1 MLPQFT
7 YIASVLDPANSTY
20 DEINKIIGLF
30 INTGTSKPCTQ
41 KNWIHKDILYGPKS
55 EGGLNFI
62 DARSFFLSLKISWVK
77 RYASDALDDH
87 WADLIDLQL
96 NVDRTNRS
104 QILSWG
110 TEAFNDLVD
119 SHLPCLHS
127 FFSAWRLFKTCFHQ
141 KSPTTHNNLLHSP
154 IFDNPWILRR
164 PEVADSFT
172 YKKKKKRFAVQ
183 MDI

>member
-1 MLPQFT
+1 MLPQLT

-77 RYASDALDDH
+77 DMYRMHLMING
-87 WADLIDLQL
+87 LISFIF
-96 NVDRTNRS
+96 NS
-104 QILSWG
+104 MW
-110 TEAFNDLVD
+110 TEPTGVKSLVGE
-119 SHLPCLHS
+119 
-127 FFSAWRLFKTCFHQ
+127 Q
-141 KSPTTHNNLLHSP
+141 KPSMT
-154 IFDNPWILRR
+154 W
-164 PEVADSFT
+164 
-172 YKKKKKRFAVQ
+172 
-183 MDI
+183 

>member
-127 FFSAWRLFKTCFHQ
+127 FFSAWC
-141 KSPTTHNNLLHSP
+141 SIPG
-154 IFDNPWILRR
+154 LR
-164 PEVADSFT
+164 V
-172 YKKKKKRFAVQ
+172 Y
-183 MDI
+183 MNWMN

>member
-20 DEINKIIGLF
+20 DEINRIIGCF

-104 QILSWG
+104 QI
-110 TEAFNDLVD
+110 T
-119 SHLPCLHS
+119 
-127 FFSAWRLFKTCFHQ
+127 
-141 KSPTTHNNLLHSP
+141 
-154 IFDNPWILRR
+154 
-164 PEVADSFT
+164 
-172 YKKKKKRFAVQ
+172 
-183 MDI
+183 

>member
-77 RYASDALDDH
+77 RYASDALYDH
-87 WADLIDLQL
+87 WAKNSIEKDYEHK
-96 NVDRTNRS
+96 NVVHNM
-104 QILSWG
+104 
-110 TEAFNDLVD
+110 LVG
-119 SHLPCLHS
+119 
-127 FFSAWRLFKTCFHQ
+127 
-141 KSPTTHNNLLHSP
+141 SPSG
-154 IFDNPWILRR
+154 
-164 PEVADSFT
+164 
-172 YKKKKKRFAVQ
+172 
-183 MDI
+183 

>member
-62 DARSFFLSLKISWVK
+62 DNRSFFLSLKISWVK
-77 RYASDALDDH
+77 SRVCSGGRIPGQSSNFSPPRIDRNMLPALE
-87 WADLIDLQL
+87 
-96 NVDRTNRS
+96 V
-104 QILSWG
+104 
-110 TEAFNDLVD
+110 
-119 SHLPCLHS
+119 P
-127 FFSAWRLFKTCFHQ
+127 
-141 KSPTTHNNLLHSP
+141 
-154 IFDNPWILRR
+154 RR
-164 PEVADSFT
+164 
-172 YKKKKKRFAVQ
+172 
-183 MDI
+183 

>member
-7 YIASVLDPANSTY
+7 YIASVLDPTNSTY

-30 INTGTSKPCTQ
+30 INTGTSKPCTY

-77 RYASDALDDH
+77 RYASNALDDH

-104 QILSWG
+104 
-110 TEAFNDLVD
+110 
-119 SHLPCLHS
+119 
-127 FFSAWRLFKTCFHQ
+127 
-141 KSPTTHNNLLHSP
+141 
-154 IFDNPWILRR
+154 
-164 PEVADSFT
+164 
-172 YKKKKKRFAVQ
+172 
-183 MDI
+183 